1 MAKKKQ
7 TSQESQPDAEQEPQ
21 ESATEEQEQ
30 SEATDQTGQQ
40 EDVISKEGSSSERL
54 KEAMEEVQGKFGKES
69 VMKLGDIKNVDVEAT
84 PTGSISL
91 DYALGVGGVPRG
103 RIVELYGP
111 ESSGKTT
118 IALQIVARDQAQGGA
133 VAFVDTEH
141 GLDPAYAQK
150 LGVNTD
156 DLLISQPN
164 TGEEALNIVETLV
177 RTGNLDLVVIDSVAA
192 LVPKAEIEGEMG
204 DQQVALQ
211 ARLMS
216 QALRKLTAITAKART
231 SIIFTNQTRMK
242 IGTMGYGSPVD
253 TPGGKSL
260 KFYASVRI
268 EIKRIAQIKKGEE
281 VIGSRTR
288 AKVVKNKVAPPFQT
302 AEFDIMYNEG
312 VSYEADLINLAVKAG
327 ILQKKGAYIKY
338 GDQNIGQGNE
348 AARQAVKEDP
358 EFANTLYQKIM
369 ESPEVLS

>member
-1 MAKKKQ
+1 MAKKK
-7 TSQESQPDAEQEPQ
+7 SSASEQPQ
-21 ESATEEQEQ
+21 ESTEETATTSDEQ
-30 SEATDQTGQQ
+30 SAQDSTQQQTEG
-40 EDVISKEGSSSERL
+40 EDVISKQGKSSERL
-54 KEAMEEVQGKFGKES
+54 KSAMEEVQGKFGKES

-141 GLDPAYAQK
+141 GLDPSYAQK

-338 GDQNIGQGNE
+338 GDQNVGQGNE

>member
-1 MAKKKQ
+1 MAKKRKGVSQ
-7 TSQESQPDAEQEPQ
+7 TQD
-21 ESATEEQEQ
+21 EQ
-30 SEATDQTGQQ
+30 SSDVEESSQSAQNVEHDYNQ
-40 EDVISKEGSSSERL
+40 EEEIIKKDGSSSERL
-54 KEAMEEVQGKFGKES
+54 QSALEEVQGKFGKES
-69 VMKLGDIKNVDVEAT
+69 VMKLGDIQNVDVEAT

-118 IALQIVARDQAQGGA
+118 IALQVVARDQRQGGA
-133 VAFVDTEH
+133 VGFVDTEH

-150 LGVNTD
+150 LGVNTE

-216 QALRKLTAITAKART
+216 QALRKLTAIAAKART
-231 SIIFTNQTRMK
+231 TIIFTNQTRMK

-312 VSYEADLINLAVKAG
+312 VSYEADLINLALKAG

-338 GDQNIGQGNE
+338 EDENIGQGHE
-348 AARQAVKEDP
+348 AARQAVKADP
-358 EFANTLYQKIM
+358 EFANTLYRKIM
-369 ESPEVLS
+369 ESSEVLS

>member
-1 MAKKKQ
+1 MAKKK
-7 TSQESQPDAEQEPQ
+7 SSASEQPQ
-21 ESATEEQEQ
+21 ESTEETATNSDGQ
-30 SEATDQTGQQ
+30 SAQDSTQQQTEG
-40 EDVISKEGSSSERL
+40 EDVISKQGKISERL
-54 KEAMEEVQGKFGKES
+54 KSAMEEVQGKFGKES

-141 GLDPAYAQK
+141 GLDPSYAQK

-338 GDQNIGQGNE
+338 GDHNVGQGNE

>member
-1 MAKKKQ
+1 MAKKK
-7 TSQESQPDAEQEPQ
+7 SSV
-21 ESATEEQEQ
+21 SKEQ
-30 SEATDQTGQQ
+30 SEEDKNQVTEGQEEEGQTGAENE
-40 EDVISKEGSSSERL
+40 EDIVSKEGQSSERL
-54 KEAMEEVQGKFGKES
+54 QKAMEEVQGKFGKES
-69 VMKLGDIKNVDVEAT
+69 VMKLGDIRNVNVEAT

-118 IALQIVARDQAQGGA
+118 IALQIAARDQANGGA

-141 GLDPAYAQK
+141 GLDPSYAQK
-150 LGVNTD
+150 LGVNTS

-231 SIIFTNQTRMK
+231 TIIFTNQTRMK

-268 EIKRIAQIKKGEE
+268 EIKRIAQVKKGEE

-338 GDQNIGQGNE
+338 GDENVGQGNE

-369 ESPEVLS
+369 ESSEVLS